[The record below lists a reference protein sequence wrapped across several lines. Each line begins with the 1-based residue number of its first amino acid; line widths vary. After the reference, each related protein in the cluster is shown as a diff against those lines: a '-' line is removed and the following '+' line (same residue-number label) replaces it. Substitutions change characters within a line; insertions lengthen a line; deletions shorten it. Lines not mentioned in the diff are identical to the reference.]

1 MKKIKIFDLG
11 SNTFRQTRNLIER
24 FHEEFK
30 EGEVVE
36 VHTFEAQ
43 KELALKH
50 LDKLKIDYPS
60 INFLHNNVAVWNE
73 DTNLNFY
80 ECKKWGGNYKG
91 GSSLIRHGGCDP
103 NSIYEYDDAIT
114 TPAIDFVNYFKTHT
128 DVSTYNFIKMD
139 IEGAEYIVLPDLIQ
153 SSCINNLD
161 ELACEFHAR
170 MYRDPAQKTKFA
182 TLDKEIKQSLTEKNI
197 KLSGWF

>member
-1 MKKIKIFDLG
+1 MNKIKIFDLG

-24 FHEEFK
+24 FRT

-43 KELALKH
+43 KELALEN
-50 LDKLKIDYPS
+50 LDKLRIDYPS
-60 INFLHNNVAVWNE
+60 IDFTHNNVAVWNE

-91 GSSLIRHGGCDP
+91 GSSLIRHSGSNP

-114 TPAIDFVNYFKTHT
+114 TPAIDFVNYFKIHA
-128 DVSTYNFIKMD
+128 DESTYNFIKMD
-139 IEGAEYIVLPDLIQ
+139 IEGTEYIVLPDLIQ
-153 SSCINNLD
+153 SSCINNLN
-161 ELACEFHAR
+161 ELACEFHAE
-170 MYRDPAQKTKFA
+170 MYRDSILKTKFA
-182 TLDKEIKQSLTEKNI
+182 SLDKKIKQSLMDNNI
-197 KLSGWF
+197 KLSNWF